1 MILICL
7 HTAMESAARNNW
19 ASDKHQSRIGTTQ
32 QEQDPV
38 ECQQV
43 QRATAWAERFQRLLC
58 QQRGVRGIQT
68 GTRLSW
74 PPARPIS
81 SAACRRPG
89 LWPPLFGQVLSPD
102 SCSMEL
108 LCGLVASP
116 LSLWS
121 SSTTHLPQQKIPH
134 FGFGRYPKHLHSVQ
148 RNKDWL
154 EYWLNT
160 IQRYLTFNTISRTF
174 AEFYLFFK
182 NIFLILQVASRYS

>member
-89 LWPPLFGQVLSPD
+89 ALASSLW
-102 SCSMEL
+102 
-108 LCGLVASP
+108 ASP
-116 LSLWS
+116 FTRLMFYGASLWFGCKS
-121 SSTTHLPQQKIPH
+121 SLPVEQFYYPLTST
-134 FGFGRYPKHLHSVQ
+134 
-148 RNKDWL
+148 
-154 EYWLNT
+154 ENT
-160 IQRYLTFNTISRTF
+160 PFWIWTISQAF
-174 AEFYLFFK
+174 AQCPEKQGLAGV
-182 NIFLILQVASRYS
+182 LT

>member
-1 MILICL
+1 MTSIK
-7 HTAMESAARNNW
+7 AASVQHSR
-19 ASDKHQSRIGTTQ
+19 SRILLSASRCSMQ
-32 QEQDPV
+32 QLEPNGSSTCCANSVVWEASEQ
-38 ECQQV
+38 
-43 QRATAWAERFQRLLC
+43 ERVCPGLL
-58 QQRGVRGIQT
+58 RGRSPLLHAGGQ
-68 GTRLSW
+68 
-74 PPARPIS
+74 
-81 SAACRRPG
+81 G

-134 FGFGRYPKHLHSVQ
+134 FRFGQYPKHLHSVQ